1 MHYIIFD
8 LEFNQ
13 AEHPSKD
20 NKSDSDIK
28 CPFEVIQIGAIKLD
42 ENLNE
47 IDSFNKL
54 VKPQI
59 YRELNKYVKTITNL
73 TIEALNNAKDFAIVY
88 NEFLNFIKGEGCI
101 LCVWGTVDLKELI
114 RNVKYHNLDVSS
126 LPKDYI
132 DIQKYAT
139 KYLKSPKGTSIGL
152 QKAIEL
158 LDVPLEHNLHD
169 AYNDAFYTF
178 KVLEKIYNKS
188 MKPKKYETFRRKSSN
203 RQKYKI
209 DIENMFIQFE
219 KMLNRQVTEEEKSI
233 IKLAYMMGKTNQF
246 LIESSK
252 SDSRSN
258 TEK

>member
-1 MHYIIFD
+1 MHYIVFD

-28 CPFEVIQIGAIKLD
+28 CPFEIIQIGAIKLD
-42 ENLNE
+42 ENLNV
-47 IDSFNKL
+47 IGSFNRL
-54 VKPQI
+54 VNPQV
-59 YRELNKYVKTITNL
+59 YRELNKYVKAITNL
-73 TIEALNNAKDFAIVY
+73 TIEVLNNSKDFSIVY
-88 NEFLNFIKGEGCI
+88 NEFLNFIKAEGCV

-139 KYLKSPKGTSIGL
+139 KYLKCPKGTNIGL

-169 AYNDAFYTF
+169 AYNDAYYTAEVF
-178 KVLEKIYNKS
+178 RKIFDKS
-188 MKPKKYETFRRKSSN
+188 IKPKKYETYRRKSSN
-203 RQKYKI
+203 KEKYKV
-209 DIENMFIQFE
+209 DTENMYFQFE
-219 KMLNRQVTEEEKSI
+219 KMLNRTVTEEEKSI
-233 IKLAYMMGKTNQF
+233 IRLAYMMGKTNQF
-246 LIESSK
+246 LIESPNKGSK
-252 SDSRSN
+252 NNS
-258 TEK
+258 